1 MSTMETPPTETP
13 VQAGPPERRCP
24 RCGSALAADQE
35 WCLHC
40 GAAAGTEVV
49 EARGWRVPLYLS
61 GGLAALA
68 VIGVILAIVA
78 LASRNDE
85 VAGTPSATPTPS
97 AGAPPGASATSPPLA
112 TTTPPPS
119 TTPDPNATPTTT
131 PDPNASPTTTPDPN
145 ATPTPTESAT
155 PEATP
160 TEDPGTTDSGT
171 GSTFPGWSGSDG
183 DYTIIVESAKSQS
196 DAEKVAQKAQD
207 AGLADVGILDSS
219 SYSSLNGGYQVVF
232 TGVYTSKSDAEAN
245 LDSVRDEFGD
255 AYVRQIKT

>member
-1 MSTMETPPTETP
+1 MSTTETP
-13 VQAGPPERRCP
+13 QPDTPVQTGPPDRRCP
-24 RCGSALAADQE
+24 RCGSSLAADQE

-49 EARGWRVPLYLS
+49 EARGWKVPLYLG

-68 VIGVILAIVA
+68 VIGVILAILA

-85 VAGTPSATPTPS
+85 VAGNPTPTPTPS
-97 AGAPPGASATSPPLA
+97 VGAPPGATPTTPPLA
-112 TTTPPPS
+112 TGTPLPS
-119 TTPDPNATPTTT
+119 TTPS
-131 PDPNASPTTTPDPN
+131 PDPNAAPTATADPLESPT
-145 ATPTPTESAT
+145 AEPTESAT

-171 GSTFPGWSGSDG
+171 GSTFPEWSGADG
-183 DYTIIVESAKSQS
+183 DYTIIIESAKSQS
-196 DAEKVAQKAQD
+196 AAEKVAQQAQD
-207 AGLADVGILDSS
+207 AGMSDVGILDSS

-232 TGVYTSKSDAEAN
+232 SGVYASKSDAEDA
-245 LDSVRDEFGD
+245 LSSARSEFKD